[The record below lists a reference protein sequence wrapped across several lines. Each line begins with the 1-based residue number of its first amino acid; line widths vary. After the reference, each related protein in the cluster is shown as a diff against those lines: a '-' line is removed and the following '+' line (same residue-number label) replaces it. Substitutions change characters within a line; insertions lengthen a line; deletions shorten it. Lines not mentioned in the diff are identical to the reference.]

1 MTVTAERQ
9 TMDERTASM
18 ICDLL
23 EAVESTD
30 RLSGWEI
37 GLLDRFNL
45 DYRMQNR
52 PLSETQRNC
61 LDKLWRKVF
70 P

>member
-1 MTVTAERQ
+1 MTFTAESD
-9 TMDERTASM
+9 TMDDRCKSM

-23 EAVESTD
+23 EAVDSTD
-30 RLSGWEI
+30 RLTGWEI
-37 GLLDRFNL
+37 GLLDRFNR
-45 DYRMQNR
+45 DHRMQNR
-52 PLSETQRNC
+52 ALSCEQRNC